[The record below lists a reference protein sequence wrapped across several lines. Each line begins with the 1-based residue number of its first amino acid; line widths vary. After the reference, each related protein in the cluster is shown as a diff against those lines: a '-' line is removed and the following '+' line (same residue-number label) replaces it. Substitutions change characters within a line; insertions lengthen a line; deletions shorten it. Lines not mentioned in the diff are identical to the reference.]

1 MQITFKSRNLV
12 MSDRLKTVTTE
23 KISRLSKYLEGM
35 DHADI
40 TFFEEKNKRIAAHEV
55 CEVVLFGHGH
65 YVRAKATA
73 PDAFAAVDLVIDKL
87 AHQLTKLKG
96 RVITRHHSH
105 SHHNGVAKVS
115 GAKPANGAKAAKSA
129 TALLD
134 RPIPVPAPI
143 DEDESVAKIVR
154 KKQFV
159 MHPMT
164 PDEAALKLDL
174 LQHDFFL
181 FTNAETGGASVL
193 YRREDGHLGL
203 IDAA

>member
-1 MQITFKSRNLV
+1 ML
-12 MSDRLKTVTTE
+12 
-23 KISRLSKYLEGM
+23 
-35 DHADI
+35 
-40 TFFEEKNKRIAAHEV
+40 
-55 CEVVLFGHGH
+55 
-65 YVRAKATA
+65 
-73 PDAFAAVDLVIDKL
+73 LVIDKL

-96 RVITRHHSH
+96 RVVTRHHSH
-105 SHHNGVAKVS
+105 SHHNGVAKV
-115 GAKPANGAKAAKSA
+115 NGVKVPKGS

-134 RPIPVPAPI
+134 LAPVAPAAVV
-143 DEDESVAKIVR
+143 DDTVALIVR

-159 MHPMT
+159 MEPLT

-181 FTNAETGGASVL
+181 FTNAETGLAAVL

>member
-1 MQITFKSRNLV
+1 VQITIKSRNLV
-12 MSDRLKTVTTE
+12 MSEHLKTLTTE

-73 PDAFAAVDLVIDKL
+73 PEAHAAVDLVVDKL

-96 RVITRHHSH
+96 RVVTRHHSH
-105 SHHNGVAKVS
+105 SHHNGAARV
-115 GAKPANGAKAAKSA
+115 NGVKAAKGS
-129 TALLD
+129 TAVLEAAPLLALS
-134 RPIPVPAPI
+134 P
-143 DEDESVAKIVR
+143 DEDLARIVR

-159 MHPMT
+159 MSPMT
-164 PDEAALKLDL
+164 TDEAALQLDL
-174 LQHDFFL
+174 LQHDFYL
-181 FTNAETGGASVL
+181 FTNADTGRTAVL

>member
-1 MQITFKSRNLV
+1 MQITFKSRNMVL
-12 MSDRLKTVTTE
+12 SDRLKTVTTE
-23 KISRLSKYLEGM
+23 KITKLTKFLEGM
-35 DHADI
+35 DNADV

-73 PDAFAAVDLVIDKL
+73 PDAVAAVDLVVDKL

-96 RVITRHHSH
+96 RVVIRHHSH
-105 SHHNGVAKVS
+105 SHHNGVAKV
-115 GAKPANGAKAAKSA
+115 NGTKSA
-129 TALLD
+129 KGATAVLD
-134 RPIPVPAPI
+134 RVIAVPAPTRVD
-143 DEDESVAKIVR
+143 DETVARIVR

-181 FTNAETGGASVL
+181 FTNSETGCASVL

>member
-23 KISRLSKYLEGM
+23 KITRLTKYLDGM
-35 DHADI
+35 DHADV
-40 TFFEEKNKRIAAHEV
+40 TFFEEKNKRIADHEV

-65 YVRAKATA
+65 YVRAKAGST
-73 PDAFAAVDLVIDKL
+73 DAFAAVDLVIDKL

-96 RVITRHHSH
+96 REVTRHHSH
-105 SHHNGVAKVS
+105 SHHNGVARV
-115 GAKPANGAKAAKSA
+115 NGLKAPKGS
-129 TALLD
+129 TAVLD
-134 RPIPVPAPI
+134 RTEPQEPA
-143 DEDESVAKIVR
+143 EDQTVAKIVR
-154 KKQFV
+154 NKQFV
-159 MHPMT
+159 IDPMSV
-164 PDEAALKLDL
+164 DEAALKLDL

-181 FTNAETGGASVL
+181 FTNSETGRAAVL

>member
-1 MQITFKSRNLV
+1 MQITFKCRNLV
-12 MSDRLKTVTTE
+12 ISDQLKAVTTE
-23 KISRLSKYLEGM
+23 KITRLTKYLEGM
-35 DHADI
+35 DHADV

-73 PDAFAAVDLVIDKL
+73 PESFAAVDLVIDKL
-87 AHQLTKLKG
+87 SQQLTKLKG
-96 RVITRHHSH
+96 RMVTRHHSH
-105 SHHNGVAKVS
+105 SHHNGVALVNGVKVPKGS
-115 GAKPANGAKAAKSA
+115 
-129 TALLD
+129 TAVLE
-134 RPIPVPAPI
+134 RPVLPVA
-143 DEDESVAKIVR
+143 DETTARIVR

-159 MHPMT
+159 MEPMS
-164 PDEAALKLDL
+164 PDDAALKLDL

-181 FTNAETGGASVL
+181 FTNAETGLAAVL